1 MRKMAAV
8 IRTVPIVLLLGL
20 PGNAQAAPLHG
31 IPDLLKLLEP
41 NGSSV
46 VQPAHCRPFVHTHRR
61 CVRWRRGYLPKL
73 ADLAS
78 SLLTIRFD

>member
-20 PGNAQAAPLHG
+20 PGNAQAAPLQG
-31 IPDLLKLLEP
+31 VPDLLKLLEP

-61 CVRWRRGYLPKL
+61 CVRWRRGICR
-73 ADLAS
+73 S
-78 SLLTIRFD
+78 WRTWRHRC